1 MISESRLRE
10 NLLTDHFEVSQFMA
24 REARLLDERKFD
36 EWLTLLADEIRYTAP
51 VRLARMPREESKEF
65 EPPTGGAHFDES
77 KEDLAQ
83 RVRKVAT
90 GRAWSEVP
98 ASRTRHLITNIEVER
113 TEEPDT
119 FFVRSS
125 FLLYRTRGTTYQDM
139 FAGARRD
146 LVRRQSPLFGDLL
159 ITKRQILLDQ
169 TVLLGNNLAVFL

>member
-1 MISESRLRE
+1 MRESQLQGDV
-10 NLLTDHFEVSQFMA
+10 LLDHFEVSQFMA
-24 REARLLDERKFD
+24 REARLLDERQFD
-36 EWLTLLADEIRYTAP
+36 EWLTLLGDEISYTAP

-65 EPPTGGAHFDES
+65 EPPAGAAHFDES

-83 RVRKVAT
+83 RVRKLAT

-98 ASRTRHLITNIEVER
+98 ASRTRHLITNIEVDR
-113 TEEPDT
+113 AEEPDQY
-119 FFVRSS
+119 FVRSS

-146 LVRRQSPLFGDLL
+146 VLRRRSSLFGDFL
-159 ITKRQILLDQ
+159 ITKRLILLDQ